1 MPSVKGFLNLLFLTI
16 FKLPVNRCLW
26 SLSAGFGPSRFQ
38 DGVVLFLG
46 WGGGWG
52 VCGGSQGVWDWL
64 WFSCGVAHGEG
75 SLVPV
80 FHGFSVSVGRNFILA
95 RGLGAGLAFYGVWA
109 HS

>member
-1 MPSVKGFLNLLFLTI
+1 MPLVLIRGFWPFA
-16 FKLPVNRCLW
+16 V
-26 SLSAGFGPSRFQ
+26 SRRGCIIP
-38 DGVVLFLG
+38 GV
-46 WGGGWG
+46 GGGGLG

-64 WFSCGVAHGEG
+64 WFSCGVAHGGG

-95 RGLGAGLAFYGVWA
+95 GGLGAGLAFCGVWA